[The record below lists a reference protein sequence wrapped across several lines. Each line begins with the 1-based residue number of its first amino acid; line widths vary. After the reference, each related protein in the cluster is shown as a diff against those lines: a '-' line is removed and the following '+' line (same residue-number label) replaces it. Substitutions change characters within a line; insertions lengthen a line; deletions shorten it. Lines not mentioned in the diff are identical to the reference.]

1 MNSLSTKQIRI
12 SVALA
17 LVSGALVAGSAV
29 AQSASPAAPSA
40 APPSVN
46 AGTAPPPTPMAAPP
60 APGMPSSATPGT
72 PTPSMNGNNSQS
84 GAITSI
90 APSKS
95 ELSSSAFEK
104 LDVNKR
110 GYVTRADVS
119 QLSGFDAA
127 FRQAD
132 ANNDG
137 RLSQDEFQRAWAL
150 YGQQ

>member
-1 MNSLSTKQIRI
+1 MKPSSKEQIRR

-29 AQSASPAAPSA
+29 AQTASPAAPSA

-46 AGTAPPPTPMAAPP
+46 AGTALPPTPMAAPP

-72 PTPSMNGNNSQS
+72 TTPSMNGTHSQS
-84 GAITSI
+84 GGITSI

-110 GYVTRADVS
+110 GFVTRADVA
-119 QLSGFDAA
+119 QLPGFDSA

-132 ANNDG
+132 GNNDG

>member
-1 MNSLSTKQIRI
+1 MKLSSKEQIRM

-46 AGTAPPPTPMAAPP
+46 AGTAPPMAAPP
-60 APGMPSSATPGT
+60 TPGMPSSTTPGT
-72 PTPSMNGNNSQS
+72 ATPSMNGTNSQS

-110 GYVTRADVS
+110 GFITRADVA
-119 QLSGFDAA
+119 QLPGFDSA